1 MELNVNQFFTFLA
14 IYAANADAEI
24 DQQEVNLIVKDA
36 GEDLYSEMRT
46 LFDKLSDKERLEI
59 ITANSTYYNTE
70 ESKAKLF
77 ERMIRV
83 FKVDGHINA
92 SESAVIRLLKHLL

>member
-46 LFDKLSDKERLEI
+46 LFDKLSDK
-59 ITANSTYYNTE
+59 
-70 ESKAKLF
+70 
-77 ERMIRV
+77 
-83 FKVDGHINA
+83 
-92 SESAVIRLLKHLL
+92 